1 MEKTQVIKKVG
12 KIAANTLLYIFIAV
26 CLFSV
31 ILTISSKKHADG
43 TATIFGKQMRSV
55 LSPSMEKCEA
65 TDVSDYEIKDIP
77 TGSMV
82 FIEVVPEDP
91 EEAAQWYAHLKIGDV
106 LTFKYVYVKQ
116 ETITHRITGI
126 RQNPDGGYTIRLEG
140 DNKNSDSDTLTQTIN
155 TSEKN
160 SPNYVIGKVTGQ
172 SYLLGLFVK
181 TMKSPAGLICI
192 VIIPSL
198 IIVILEILKII
209 KLLGADNRKK
219 EQEEKERTANELDE
233 LRRRLA
239 EYEAGKPTETPT
251 SGIVTGNSP
260 PNTGQSPPNDDKN
273 GEAP

>member
-1 MEKTQVIKKVG
+1 MEKTQIVKKVG
-12 KIAANTLLYIFIAV
+12 KIAANILLYVFIAV

-31 ILTISSKKHADG
+31 ILTISSKKDADG
-43 TATIFGKQMRSV
+43 TATIFGVQMRSV
-55 LSPSMEKCEA
+55 LSPSMEKCDA
-65 TDVSDYEIKDIP
+65 TDVSGYEIKDIP

-91 EEAAQWYAHLKIGDV
+91 EEAAQWYADLKIGDV

-126 RQNPDGGYTIRLEG
+126 RQNADGGYTIRLEG
-140 DNKNSDSDTLTQTIN
+140 DNKNSDSETLTQTIN

-181 TMKSPAGLICI
+181 TMKSPVGLICI

-209 KLLGADNRKK
+209 KLLGADKRKQ

-251 SGIVTGNSP
+251 AEIVTGDSP
-260 PNTGQSPPNDDKN
+260 PGTGEGPPNNDS
-273 GEAP
+273 GGTP

>member
-1 MEKTQVIKKVG
+1 MEKTQIVKKVG
-12 KIAANTLLYIFIAV
+12 KIAANILLYVFIAV

-31 ILTISSKKHADG
+31 ILTISSKKDADG
-43 TATIFGKQMRSV
+43 TATIFGVQMRSV
-55 LSPSMEKCEA
+55 LSPSMEKCDA
-65 TDVSDYEIKDIP
+65 TDVSGYEIKDIP

-91 EEAAQWYAHLKIGDV
+91 EEAAQWYANLKIGDV

-126 RQNPDGGYTIRLEG
+126 RQNADGGYTIRLEG

-181 TMKSPAGLICI
+181 TMKSPVGLICI

-209 KLLGADNRKK
+209 KLLGADKRKQ

-239 EYEAGKPTETPT
+239 EYEAEKPTETPT
-251 SGIVTGNSP
+251 AKIVTGDSP
-260 PNTGQSPPNDDKN
+260 PGTGEDPPNNDN
-273 GEAP
+273 GGTP

>member
-1 MEKTQVIKKVG
+1 MEKTQIVQKVG
-12 KIAANTLLYIFIAV
+12 KIAANILLYVFIAV

-31 ILTISSKKHADG
+31 ILTISSKKDADG
-43 TATIFGKQMRSV
+43 TATIFGVQMRSV
-55 LSPSMEKCEA
+55 LSPSMEKCDA
-65 TDVSDYEIKDIP
+65 TDVSGYEIKDIP

-91 EEAAQWYAHLKIGDV
+91 EEAAQWYANLEIGDV

-126 RQNPDGGYTIRLEG
+126 RQNADGGYTIRLEG
-140 DNKNSDSDTLTQTIN
+140 DNKNSDSETLTQTIN

-181 TMKSPAGLICI
+181 TMKSPVGLICI

-209 KLLGADNRKK
+209 KLLGADKRKQ

-239 EYEAGKPTETPT
+239 EYEAEKPTETPT
-251 SGIVTGNSP
+251 AKIVTGDSP
-260 PNTGQSPPNDDKN
+260 PGTGEDPPNNDN
-273 GEAP
+273 GGTP